1 MNDQDNY
8 QLEGLIFAIII
19 VLELPPKESCTQ
31 ERENVMIKS
40 SGLVDHN

>member
-8 QLEGLIFAIII
+8 QLEGLIFAIMV

-31 ERENVMIKS
+31 EWEQM
-40 SGLVDHN
+40 